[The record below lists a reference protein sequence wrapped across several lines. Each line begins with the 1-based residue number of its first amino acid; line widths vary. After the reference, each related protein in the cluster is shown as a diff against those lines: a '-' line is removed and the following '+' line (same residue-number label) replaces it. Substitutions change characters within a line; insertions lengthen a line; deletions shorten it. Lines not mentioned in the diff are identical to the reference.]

1 MEESRNFAWPETSIN
16 LEDLEA
22 FNSWYERN
30 EETIKKNKIIIWGAG
45 IRGTEFRFFFQK
57 KKHEDILFTDSDQ
70 KKWGG
75 NINGILIIPP
85 NDARGMVDAGH
96 ARFLL
101 SVENSKEIE
110 KKLMDWNYKRDIDFF
125 IAKTEL
131 YDKYVEE
138 FRRAYQCEDLFM
150 GDCLFSTISMNDTIS
165 DDLKKILRGKIGVSR
180 CKVLAMHGIS
190 MSSMY
195 YIFKAQL
202 DEGLVP
208 ENLILEINPE
218 MMTGKQHLLP
228 RSQHENLLKKIY
240 ETLSHSDKDFEK
252 YLEKVKERSKNYQ
265 IEFYVN
271 ESGNMR
277 RGINAVNYFKLNYLY
292 KLRSNSEAIDM
303 LKKILQV
310 GRKNNVRILGFIPPV
325 NYMYAEK
332 LFGKEFFVKYDAIR
346 EGLKSVADNDG
357 ILLLDYSYE
366 FKSEEFSEPD
376 SSSETLNE
384 VGRIKLANSMIAA
397 LEERSNGT

>member
-1 MEESRNFAWPETSIN
+1 MEESRNFAWPETSIS

-22 FNSWYERN
+22 FNSWYEKN
-30 EETIKKNKIIIWGAG
+30 EEIIKKYKIVIWGAG

-57 KKHEDILFTDSDQ
+57 KEHEDILFTDSDQ

-75 NINGILIIPP
+75 NINGISIISP
-85 NDARGMVDAGH
+85 DKARSMVEMGH
-96 ARFLL
+96 AKFLL
-101 SVENSKEIE
+101 SIEDSKEIE
-110 KKLMDWNYKRDIDFF
+110 KQFMDWNYKRDIDFF
-125 IAKTEL
+125 IIRTEL
-131 YDKYVEE
+131 YDKYAEE
-138 FRRAYQCEDLFM
+138 FERVYECENLFM
-150 GDCLFSTISMNDTIS
+150 GDCLFSTISMNDVMTE
-165 DDLKKILRGKIGVSR
+165 DLKKILRGKIGVSR

-202 DEGLVP
+202 NEGLVP
-208 ENLILEINPE
+208 KNLILEINPE

-240 ETLSHSDKDFEK
+240 EALSHPDKEYEE

-265 IEFYVN
+265 IEFYAN
-271 ESGNMR
+271 ESSNMR

-292 KLRSNSEAIDM
+292 KLRSNSEAMDM

-346 EGLKSVADNDG
+346 EGLKSVADDAG
-357 ILLLDYSYE
+357 ISLLDYSYK

-384 VGRIKLANSMIAA
+384 VGRVKFANSMIAA
-397 LEERSNGT
+397 LEERKNGT